1 MRKRL
6 AVLLMLL
13 LIGAGLAPSPIADA
27 GPGGKPEV
35 YNHVT
40 AAGAA
45 LDRLVHQTY
54 DSKWQVIDISDR
66 DGTYTPPRL
75 QVGPPPRPVLD
86 AKGAAI
92 QGKVMAFFIIAQD
105 GHVQDPVIVQASD
118 PRLGPAVFTTVVGWV
133 FEPARFNGRIVAVTG
148 GEEFDFAP

>member
-1 MRKRL
+1 MRKPR
-6 AVLLMLL
+6 ALLMMLL
-13 LIGAGLAPSPIADA
+13 LMGAGLVPSPGA
-27 GPGGKPEV
+27 GARASGKPEV

-75 QVGPPPRPVLD
+75 KVGPPPRPVLD
-86 AKGAAI
+86 VKGVAI
-92 QGKVMAFFIIAQD
+92 QGKVMAFFIIGQD

-118 PRLGPAVFTTVVGWV
+118 PRLGPAVFTAVVGWV
-133 FEPARFNGRIVAVTG
+133 FEPARFNERIIAVTG